1 MKKRSAIGFVLLA
14 CGIACCC
21 LRAGTQ
27 TATVIQAGRLFD
39 GTSDQLLSNQ
49 LIVIQGDRIVE
60 VGPAGRVKVPA
71 GAKEIDLGKATVLPG
86 LIDGHSHVFKWKGTS
101 FEESMRHTP
110 QYRMAEAL
118 INAKKDLDAGFT
130 ALRDCGSM
138 GALYSDTDVRRVIN
152 DGLAPGPRMQVATIP
167 LIGSIGM
174 PSERDVPPGIAT
186 VTMHLMVD
194 GPWEA
199 RKTVREEVKYGADF
213 IKLFPGNHGSSGR
226 LGIQPT
232 MTPEEEDAIVDEAHR
247 LGVKAACHTGG
258 GVTLRESIAAGCD
271 SIELPVDVDP
281 ESIRGM
287 ADKGIFFVTDLSN
300 KNAWQPAELK
310 ASRGKWSQA
319 PLQEASFQRA
329 LQAGVK
335 IAFGANA
342 ASSAEDHGAQAR
354 EFEFMVRY
362 GMTPA
367 QALLSATAKGA
378 ELMGW
383 QDQIGT
389 IQKGKFADVIAV
401 TGNPLDDITEMERVR
416 FVMKGGAIVRN
427 DLE

>member
-1 MKKRSAIGFVLLA
+1 MKMRSAAGFALLA
-14 CGIACCC
+14 CGIACSC
-21 LRAGTQ
+21 LGAGTEA
-27 TATVIQAGRLFD
+27 ATVIRAGRLFT

-49 LIVIQGDRIVE
+49 LIVIQGDRITE
-60 VGPAGRVKVPA
+60 VGPVGSVKVPD

-86 LIDGHSHVFKWKGTS
+86 LIDGHSHVFKWKGSS
-101 FEESMRHTP
+101 FEELMRYTP
-110 QYRMAEAL
+110 QYRMAQAL
-118 INAKKDLDAGFT
+118 INAKKDLEGGFT

-152 DGLAPGPRMQVATIP
+152 DGLAAGPRMQVATIP

-174 PSERDVPPGIAT
+174 PSERDIPPGIAT

-232 MTPEEEDAIVDEAHR
+232 MTAEEENAIVDEAHR

-258 GVTLRESIAAGCD
+258 GITLRQSIEAGCD
-271 SIELPVDVDP
+271 SIELPVDVDSD
-281 ESIRGM
+281 SIRQM
-287 ADKGIFFVTDLSN
+287 ADKGVFFVTDLSN

-310 ASRGKWSQA
+310 ASGGKWSQA
-319 PLQEASFQRA
+319 PLQKASFQRA
-329 LQAGVK
+329 LNAGVK

-367 QALLSATAKGA
+367 QALRTATAMGA

-383 QDQIGT
+383 QDRIGT
-389 IQKGKFADVIAV
+389 IEKGKYADVIAV
-401 TGNPLDDITEMERVR
+401 AGNPLDDITEMERVR

-427 DLE
+427 DLK